1 MGVAIKKDVL
11 LSVLSWCHK
20 KDWVCLYLVD
30 KEFNECVETI
40 LFKNSAFKKE
50 GVSITVQYG
59 LYPQWDINETQGGS
73 LGRDNTLYVA
83 KSGGFLLPP
92 IEYTSCPWFTPIQLH
107 ELTEHPGSPSSWSW
121 SSSKT
126 KHQLYAGQSRYYFEI
141 GMLWTQSTGDI
152 LFGISDL
159 TERKVT
165 RDTCPCWGV
174 WLHTYVAELVYFKH
188 NGTTDFGGGGPT
200 DVVVI
205 TKGQK
210 APFVLSL
217 LVDLPTKSMNMLV
230 DGKCVY
236 STPFEVE
243 NLNCLRT
250 FICTY
255 GNSSCAQILNS
266 WHYPDIANWWLFDQP
281 KPLFSK
287 HPQALFENI
296 IL

>member
-1 MGVAIKKDVL
+1 MGLSWKKDVL
-11 LSVLSWCHK
+11 FSVLSWCDK
-20 KDWVCLYLVD
+20 RDWVCLYLVN
-30 KEFNECVETI
+30 KELNSHVET
-40 LFKNSAFKKE
+40 LFFKNSLFKKD
-50 GVSITVQYG
+50 GISITVQYG
-59 LYPQWDINETQGGS
+59 LHLEWDGS
-73 LGRDNTLYVA
+73 ESTGVGLGRHNTLYLA
-83 KSGGFLLPP
+83 RGTEFMLPP
-92 IEYTSCPWFTPIQLH
+92 IEYTSCPWFTPIQID
-107 ELTEHPGSPSSWSW
+107 ELTDYTGTPSIWSW
-121 SSSKT
+121 RSSKA
-126 KHQLYAGQSRYYFEI
+126 KHNLHPNQPRYYFEI
-141 GMLWTQSTGDI
+141 AMLWTQSTGDI